1 MAEILELDNLVNKHT
16 CAHMF
21 SRPGGIT
28 SFGSKT
34 RHNGQKK
41 KKHPSEFLFDRSLVR
56 GSDGP
61 WANNP
66 KPPPLFRGPTDE
78 SFFGDGR
85 QTQYLGL
92 NEDSM
97 QKVDNDTPRPYIK
110 LSQLKI

>member
-1 MAEILELDNLVNKHT
+1 MDQKHVT
-16 CAHMF
+16 MV
-21 SRPGGIT
+21 
-28 SFGSKT
+28 
-34 RHNGQKK
+34 KK
-41 KKHPSEFLFDRSLVR
+41 KKNTPVSFFLTGALSEVRMDRGQITL
-56 GSDGP
+56 
-61 WANNP
+61 N
-66 KPPPLFRGPTDE
+66 PPPLFRGPTDE